1 MGCSGSKDTVE
12 TVKTTAQSD
21 QFQAAVTKVQLAISG
36 PEPTETELAQQE
48 LRERIEANDKRRL
61 ALETTRTTDDD
72 GGGTDHHNAKNETS
86 DTYQEAKSKKGKKQ
100 ISDNNNAQHSAND
113 ATPLQTPPLS
123 PSASRRGYVDA
134 QQKDNVKSHYAA
146 TVGGSAAGG
155 INVSSPRAA
164 SSAPSASAR
173 DQEDDETLD
182 KIDAE
187 CDCGDDEALL
197 LLKDMIVRAR
207 RERDGAVA
215 ELKRVAAERDASR
228 EEYAYLR
235 ATADISDNFENT
247 VRIPPN
253 WAASEQKLI
262 EELRQRNAGLE
273 SELTVVRHQ
282 LRRRRF
288 MSTDKPALVQ
298 LLSTSSSAAGGG
310 SPTTM
315 QTPGLLMS
323 SSSSAFGAGADR
335 SPLFHPTVGAPLPL
349 SPTELASSV
358 RSLQARY
365 VSAEQEVHR
374 VESFHR
380 QAHANA
386 QQEAAALHQQS
397 LGLRQSIAQLEQQHR
412 EYSER
417 STSLADMVR
426 AAEDLLKKKQAEVA
440 AAADATTKEA
450 LTAEIIKSDAAAAI
464 ARAADM
470 IAQAEVATALAAE
483 ATAQVAAEQAT
494 LTQRREQQ
502 EQIESVACAEKQQQ
516 QQKEQSDSQFLR
528 QVSRLLINAEHC
540 PDDVRLQLL
549 QFVCEHGGLP
559 IEGRGTSRLVADPTE
574 FDMNGIL
581 YGDAI
586 AYLASLV
593 ISRPACRIESLV
605 LSETAMTDLGC
616 AQIALTLA
624 VLPFE
629 TTLRCMNLS
638 NNELTARGVTQL
650 LTALQSSA
658 LCAGIGG
665 RPTIITQRLTVDLDN
680 NPELF
685 RTVEDVQLVTSLV
698 EAMKKSVPLVEVLLP
713 RLPKL
718 DQLVGK
724 TAQGLRS
731 SSVFVPPPLGT

>member
-1 MGCSGSKDTVE
+1 
-12 TVKTTAQSD
+12 VKTTAQSD
-21 QFQAAVTKVQLAISG
+21 HFQAAVTKVQLAISG
-36 PEPTETELAQQE
+36 PEPTETELTQQE

-61 ALETTRTTDDD
+61 ALETTTRTDDD
-72 GGGTDHHNAKNETS
+72 GDTDHQNAKNETS

-100 ISDNNNAQHSAND
+100 TSDDNNAQNTAKD
-113 ATPLQTPPLS
+113 AVAPLQTPPLS

-155 INVSSPRAA
+155 IGVPSPRAA
-164 SSAPSASAR
+164 SSPPSASAR
-173 DQEDDETLD
+173 DHEDDETLD

-187 CDCGDDEALL
+187 CDCGDDETLL

-235 ATADISDNFENT
+235 ATADISDNFENA

-298 LLSTSSSAAGGG
+298 LLSTSSSAAGGN

-335 SPLFHPTVGAPLPL
+335 SPLFYPGAPLPL

-365 VSAEQEVHR
+365 VSAEQDVHR

-386 QQEAAALHQQS
+386 QQEAAALNQQS
-397 LGLRQSIAQLEQQHR
+397 IGLRQSIAQLEMQHR

-417 STSLADMVR
+417 STSLAEMVR

-440 AAADATTKEA
+440 AAAAATSEEA
-450 LTAEIIKSDAAAAI
+450 SKAERLKSDAAAAI
-464 ARAADM
+464 ARAAEM
-470 IAQAEVATALAAE
+470 MAQAEVATALAAE
-483 ATAQVAAEQAT
+483 ATAQAAAEQAT

-502 EQIESVACAEKQQQ
+502 EQIESVARAEKQQQQQQ
-516 QQKEQSDSQFLR
+516 QQKEQSDVSQFLR

-540 PDDVRLQLL
+540 PDEVRLQLL

-658 LCAGIGG
+658 LCAGVGG
-665 RPTIITQRLTVDLDN
+665 RPTMITQRLTVDLDN
-680 NPELF
+680 NPGIF
-685 RTVEDVQLVTSLV
+685 RTVEDVQLVTSQV